1 MEPFLE
7 KGDTYIYAYFWLSKY
22 CGLDRTDIPA
32 FLYWLKSITSHMVT
46 QVWNTG
52 VIWNFYPNFFLFI
65 YFGITRFLFFLF
77 FFKFYFIFKLYSI
90 VLVLPNFFLISHYV
104 PLRLFWKFSWIYPI
118 SLLVPL
124 CLSSIPNHLNRNSS
138 FLFHSENRSFAKIQS
153 SLWPMFMWVV
163 RIEGHMYI

>member
-1 MEPFLE
+1 MESFLE
-7 KGDTYIYAYFWLSKY
+7 KGDIYVYAYFWLSKY
-22 CGLDRTDIPA
+22 YGLDRTDIPD

-52 VIWNFYPNFFLFI
+52 VIWNFYPNFFL
-65 YFGITRFLFFLF
+65 
-77 FFKFYFIFKLYSI
+77 
-90 VLVLPNFFLISHYV
+90 ISHYV

-124 CLSSIPNHLNRNSS
+124 CFSSIPNHLNRNSS
-138 FLFHSENRSFAKIQS
+138 FLFHSENRSFAQIQS
-153 SLWPMFMWVV
+153 SLWSMFMWVV